1 MEQNNSV
8 KCSSEAAIQLKTEV
22 DDEDC
27 EVVYEMASPP
37 KAARFASECE
47 MEAFSE
53 VKSEDEDASRICED
67 SLNSRQ
73 DLNSEKPS
81 VSFSEEEQGEENCFV
96 DEDTRNW

>member
-1 MEQNNSV
+1 MEQNSSV
-8 KCSSEAAIQLKTEV
+8 KCSSEAVIQLKTEV

-27 EVVYEMASPP
+27 EVVYEMSSPS

-53 VKSEDEDASRICED
+53 VKSEDEDESRICED

-73 DLNSEKPS
+73 DLNSDKPS
-81 VSFSEEEQGEENCFV
+81 VSFSEEERGEKSYFEI
-96 DEDTRNW
+96 TL